1 MEKTISRDTAV
12 RPRINPYAAVF
23 FGVIAVSISSIL
35 IKLSSAPA
43 LAIATYRM
51 LFTFLILGPAT
62 LATSSGQLRRV
73 TRGDLV
79 LSVASGLFLALH
91 FISWIT
97 SLKYTSVASSV
108 VLVTMQP
115 VFVVIGGYFFL
126 RERVPKNALYGALV
140 AMAGSIFIGLN
151 DARAGQGSLFG
162 DLLAFAGAV
171 LVAAYVVLG
180 RGLRQ
185 RLSLLPY
192 TFLVYGTAS
201 VVLLAASLLS
211 GTPLWPYSAYNF
223 ALFLALAIFPTILG
237 HTVFNWAL
245 RYVKAAVISV
255 SILGEP
261 VGAIILAIPILREV
275 PGPAQLLGG
284 AITLGGMYWF
294 VRASSVPPPGEQPRR
309 KSGDFQGK
317 KGDSPSPAKL

>member
-1 MEKTISRDTAV
+1 MVINLTA

-43 LAIATYRM
+43 LAIAAYRM
-51 LFTFLILGPAT
+51 LFTFLILAPVT
-62 LATSSGQLRRV
+62 LATSSGELRKV
-73 TRGDLV
+73 TREDLL

-91 FISWIT
+91 FLSWIT

-126 RERVPKNALYGALV
+126 RESIPRSAFYGALA

-151 DARAGQGSLFG
+151 DAQAGQDSLFG

-201 VVLLAASLLS
+201 VVLLAASFLT
-211 GTPLWPYSAYNF
+211 GTPLWPYSAFNF

-245 RYVKAAVISV
+245 RYVKAAVVSV

-261 VGAIILAIPILREV
+261 VGAVILAIPILKEI

-284 AITLGGMYWF
+284 AITLAGMYWF
-294 VRASSVPPPGEQPRR
+294 VRASAARAPEVGSTDTQPGNFE
-309 KSGDFQGK
+309 GK
-317 KGDSPSPAKL
+317 KGDGHLPAKL